1 MPIPPLINKVLSN
14 DAGNPASYPG
24 TGTLWTDTSGAVDLT
39 LINSP
44 NYVSDIGYFN
54 FSGANRS
61 AEGAGWPPIT
71 VTGPFSFNTWFKI
84 DGVLG
89 NTFMMIWATGVGGA
103 GPSTSC
109 GWTLVEYAGNIAMF
123 AKGSAFYANV
133 GTYTIGKWHQFT
145 CTVNASGDTKCYIDG
160 VLTFSQ
166 VAGVWGY
173 VNPAA
178 STNQVGGMSTD
189 ATLRLNGSVALIET
203 YDVELTAGQV
213 NEIYTSYY
221 QRFHP
226 PYPPKTIDFNFDD
239 PACYPGSGTVV
250 TDLAGNLDLA
260 FVGTPTFATS
270 ANNGSYFSFQASTVT
285 TDYLQ
290 SAFSPLLNGTFN
302 FSFSFCV
309 RPKNF
314 NPSLNAFFGGLVPNN
329 GDFFTSSGIRRH
341 APTSDWLV
349 DVGGSSSTISGA
361 ATNNTWYVVTVTADI
376 TNNQLKKYVNG
387 VLLSTNSLSSFSMSN
402 AKVMLGWLNA
412 SPYALNDRGDSDI
425 KAFSLWKNVVLNADQ
440 VNSVASDFALY
451 LYPPTMDLNASISAS
466 ASGSGAT
473 WYDLTSNNFDF
484 DMYNPSFT
492 ASIGGTIPGYFSFPS
507 RNSSAALTVYGEY
520 NGTPA
525 VNQTSNFTAHFW
537 VKRNAN
543 HGSFSQNRISIL
555 ANGREDNISLYNG
568 WSYGAYNNPNAANDN
583 IVFEASTIGI
593 SDSGVSIP
601 DAQWVC
607 VSYIYN
613 SGIIYFYINGS
624 LADSDGISPPVTP
637 TTGMWISRTAGSL
650 FSWMGDI
657 TIARQ
662 WNTNLSSVA
671 IKQLYEYDL
680 NNFISPII
688 PTPPAPVPYT
698 GLVGGRTFGQGFA
711 G

>member
-1 MPIPPLINKVLSN
+1 MPIPPSINKVLSN
-14 DAGNPASYPG
+14 DAGNIASYPG

-44 NYVSDIGYFN
+44 TYVSDIGYFN

-61 AEGAGWPPIT
+61 AEGTGFPPIT

-89 NTFMMIWATGVGGA
+89 NTFMLIWATGVGGP
-103 GPSTSC
+103 GVSTSC
-109 GWTLVEYAGNIAMF
+109 GWTFLEYAGNLAMF
-123 AKGSAFYANV
+123 AKGAAFYANV

-160 VLTFSQ
+160 VLSFSQ
-166 VAGVWGY
+166 AAGVWGSGS
-173 VNPAA
+173 PAG
-178 STNQVGGMSTD
+178 STNQVGGLSTD
-189 ATLRLNGSVALIET
+189 ATLRLDGSVALIET
-203 YDVELTAGQV
+203 YDLELTSGQV

-260 FVGTPTFATS
+260 FVGTPTFASS
-270 ANNGSYFSFQASTVT
+270 AGNGSYFSFDKLTLTSNHLAS
-285 TDYLQ
+285 
-290 SAFSPLLNGTFN
+290 SFSGLLNGTFN
-302 FSFSFCV
+302 FSYSFCI

-314 NPSLNAFFGGLVPNN
+314 NASENNFYGGIN
-329 GDFFTSSGIRRH
+329 
-341 APTSDWLV
+341 
-349 DVGGSSSTISGA
+349 SSTLAYADGASIARLAPSSEWYVEVGTNGSATSGA
-361 ATNNTWYVVTVTADI
+361 ATDNNWYVVTVTADF

-387 VLLSTNSLSSFSMSN
+387 VLLSTNSLTSVTYTN
-402 AKVMLGWLNA
+402 AQVILGFLNA
-412 SPYALNDRGDSDI
+412 VPYRLNDKGDSDI
-425 KAFSLWKNVVLNADQ
+425 KAFSLWKNVVLNPDQ
-440 VNSVASDFALY
+440 VNSVASDFVLY

-473 WYDLTSNNFDF
+473 WYDLTTNNFDF
-484 DMYNPSFT
+484 TMYNPSFT

-507 RNSSAALTVYGEY
+507 RNFSDALTVYGEY

-525 VNQTSNFTAHFW
+525 VNQTSNFTGHFW

-543 HGSFSQNRISIL
+543 HGSFNQNRVSIL
-555 ANGREDNISLYNG
+555 ANGREDNITIYNG
-568 WSYGAYNNPNAANDN
+568 WSYGANNNPSAANDN
-583 IVFEASTIGI
+583 IVLEASTVGI
-593 SDSGVSIP
+593 SDSGVSIQ
-601 DAQWVC
+601 DAEWVC

-613 SGIIYFYINGS
+613 PGIIYFYINGS
-624 LADSDGISPPVTP
+624 LVDSNSFSTPVTP

-662 WNTNLSSVA
+662 WNTNLSNVI

-680 NNFISPII
+680 NNFIDPII
-688 PTPPAPVPYT
+688 PTPPAPVSYV
-698 GLVGGRTFGQGFA
+698 GLIGGRTFGQGFA